1 MMGSGPIY
9 WWFVE
14 YLPRRFVALPKW
26 PAVLARSV
34 TDAWTLM
41 PFFYF
46 PIFYQVKEAIFWDGK
61 TPILEVPRIAFR
73 KYIDGF
79 IPDIIST
86 TQVCVPLNMIL
97 FSSIPGH
104 VRIPA
109 LSLFGFIWILT
120 LSSRRGAHENIEK
133 VKPSQ

>member
-1 MMGSGPIY
+1 MGSGPLY

-14 YLPRRFVALPKW
+14 YLPKRFLGLPKW
-26 PAVLARSV
+26 QAVVARSV

-61 TPILEVPRIAFR
+61 TPLSEVPKIAAR

-79 IPDIIST
+79 VPDIISS
-86 TQVCVPLNMIL
+86 TQVCVPINIVL
-97 FSSIPGH
+97 FSSVPSH
-104 VRIPA
+104 FRVPA

-120 LSSRRGAHENIEK
+120 LSSRRGAHENEK
-133 VKPSQ
+133 ELESSQ